1 MNISS
6 AGTGSVKINGISIV
20 GSGADKGHITTDDSS
35 AVTFGENVAVQGSIT
50 SSSIDTPLLTRTGDF
65 EIDASGSIYLDADGG
80 TIFLQDGS
88 TGFGQLL
95 RSGSNDLT
103 IASGST
109 QALIIT
115 GANAA
120 FQGNVT
126 ATGTVGTSQIAM
138 EGNRIKTTASNADL
152 QLATS
157 GTGLIDI
164 ETATQM
170 TVGAVGAAT
179 HLPLDS
185 ANEIRPVGYLKVKI
199 SGTEYVI
206 PYFNAS

>member
-1 MNISS
+1 
-6 AGTGSVKINGISIV
+6 
-20 GSGADKGHITTDDSS
+20 
-35 AVTFGENVAVQGSIT
+35 
-50 SSSIDTPLLTRTGDF
+50 
-65 EIDASGSIYLDADGG
+65 
-80 TIFLQDGS
+80 
-88 TGFGQLL
+88 
-95 RSGSNDLT
+95 
-103 IASGST
+103 
-109 QALIIT
+109 
-115 GANAA
+115 
-120 FQGNVT
+120 
-126 ATGTVGTSQIAM
+126 M

-185 ANEIRPVGYLKVKI
+185 ANEIRPVGYLKIKI

>member
-1 MNISS
+1 M
-6 AGTGSVKINGISIV
+6 
-20 GSGADKGHITTDDSS
+20 
-35 AVTFGENVAVQGSIT
+35 
-50 SSSIDTPLLTRTGDF
+50 
-65 EIDASGSIYLDADGG
+65 
-80 TIFLQDGS
+80 IF
-88 TGFGQLL
+88 
-95 RSGSNDLT
+95 
-103 IASGST
+103 
-109 QALIIT
+109 T

-126 ATGTVGTSQIAM
+126 STGTIGNSQITI

-152 QLATS
+152 QLETA

-164 ETATQM
+164 ETPTQM

-185 ANEIRPVGYLKVKI
+185 ANEIRPVGYLRIKI
-199 SGTEYVI
+199 SGTEYVV